1 MTFTLDDTLGLERRD
16 QHVFT
21 SHTDKRYWNMIG
33 PYGGWVA
40 ALMLKAV
47 IHDQPAT
54 PFEPVAFTVD
64 FMKAPKEGELV
75 IRRSCDR
82 AGRTASFWRVELEM
96 ADGTPCARALLT
108 MAERRDT
115 SVFSPENMPDVPAPE
130 AVERFETTV
139 LPVKWAH
146 LYETRVVKG
155 AMGSLTPDTQSLVWV
170 RDSDLRPLDHVSMIA
185 ISDSPFP
192 RLFLATG
199 RPSNI
204 STITMTT
211 YLHASMAE
219 LQAIGSELIL
229 ADSRCAR
236 SVGGFYDQHTHFY
249 SQGGDLVAASQQ
261 MVWYDRK
268 PD

>member
-1 MTFTLDDTLGLERRD
+1 MTFTLDDSLGLERREEG
-16 QHVFT
+16 VFAG
-21 SHTDKRYWNMIG
+21 HTDKRYWNMIG

-40 ALMLKAV
+40 AMLLKAA
-47 IHDQPAT
+47 IHDQADSA
-54 PFEPVAFTVD
+54 FEPVAITVD
-64 FMKAPKEGELV
+64 FMKAPKEGPVLM
-75 IRRSCDR
+75 RRACDR
-82 AGRTASFWRVELEM
+82 SGRTASFWRIEM
-96 ADGTPCARALLT
+96 ETANGTPCARALLT

-115 SVFSPENMPDVPAPE
+115 VVFSPETMPQVPNPD
-130 AVERFETTV
+130 AVERFETTM

-155 AMGSLTPDTQSLVWV
+155 AMGGITPDTQSLVWV
-170 RDSDLRPLDHVSMIA
+170 RDADGRPIDHLSMLA

-199 RPSNI
+199 RPANI

-219 LQAIGSELIL
+219 LQAIGSDLIL

-249 SQGGDLVAASQQ
+249 SQSGDLVAASQQ

>member
-1 MTFTLDDTLGLERRD
+1 MTFTLDETLDLERRD
-16 QHVFT
+16 THTFAG
-21 SHTDKRYWNMIG
+21 HTDMRYWNIIG

-47 IHDQPAT
+47 IHDQAPSR
-54 PFEPVAFTVD
+54 FEPVAFTVD
-64 FMKAPKEGELV
+64 FMKAPKEGAVV
-75 IRRSCDR
+75 IRRTCDR

-115 SVFSPENMPDVPAPE
+115 GVFSPETMPDVPRPD
-130 AVERFETTV
+130 AVERFETTL

-155 AMGSLTPDTQSLVWV
+155 AMGGITPDTQSLVWV
-170 RDSDLRPLDHVSMIA
+170 RDADRRPLDHVSMLA
-185 ISDSPFP
+185 LSDSPFP

-211 YLHASMAE
+211 YLHASTAE
-219 LQAIGSELIL
+219 LQTIGSAHIL

-249 SQGGDLVAASQQ
+249 SQAGDLVAASQQ